1 VKTILAS
8 LAGIVVLSAS
18 ILSTQAFAASNEN
31 LRKAPELSFTIPGKG
46 PQLLSQYRGKVVA
59 LGFIFTT
66 CPHCKAASKVMT
78 KFQEEYGARGLQAI
92 DIAVNPNADLLVDDF
107 VKENHVGFPV
117 GWVPQ
122 EQMVSFMNWGSARFV
137 VPQMVLIDRKGI
149 IHYQTPASEDE
160 TWDKL
165 MTESAIRQ
173 HIEELLGHPSTSAT
187 PHSGNTHAATTKPG
201 L

>member
-18 ILSTQAFAASNEN
+18 MLSTPAVAASNEG
-31 LRKAPELSFTIPGKG
+31 LRKAPELSINIPGKG

-78 KFQEEYGARGLQAI
+78 KFQEEYGARGLQVI
-92 DIAVNPNADLLVDDF
+92 DVAVNPNADLLVDDF

-117 GWVPQ
+117 GWIPQ
-122 EQMVSFMNWGSARFV
+122 DQMVSFMNWGSARFV
-137 VPQMVLIDRKGI
+137 VPQLVLIDRKGL
-149 IHYQTPASEDE
+149 IHYQTPPNEDE
-160 TWDKL
+160 NWDKL
-165 MTESAIRQ
+165 MTEAAIRQ
-173 HIEELLGHPSTSAT
+173 HIEELLGSPSTRAT
-187 PHSGNTHAATTKPG
+187 PHSANTRAAAAKPG